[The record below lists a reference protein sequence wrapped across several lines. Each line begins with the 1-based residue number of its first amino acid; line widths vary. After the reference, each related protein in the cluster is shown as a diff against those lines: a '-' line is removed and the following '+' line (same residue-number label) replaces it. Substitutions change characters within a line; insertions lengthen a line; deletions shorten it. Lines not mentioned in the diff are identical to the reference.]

1 MEPRLFNLDLQLVT
15 DSILMILALAIPLLV
30 ISLIIFL
37 LVKSIRNKNSKD
49 CANCSYCNNNP
60 YNN

>member
-49 CANCSYCNNNP
+49 CTNCSYCNNNP